1 MKDRVPA
8 YPGRV
13 KLTYPDGTQVT
24 VTLERADE
32 PVVVGSAYS
41 KANVLP
47 DEVCDAL
54 GIDREDSEPKDA
66 FEALKQHSEAVF
78 RFSKNRPS
86 TFEKLMT
93 GRLI

>member
-13 KLTYPDGTQVT
+13 MLTYPDGTQVT

-66 FEALKQHSEAVF
+66 IAQLYQDS
-78 RFSKNRPS
+78 RTRDQSQRIS
-86 TFEKLMT
+86 TFERVMWI
-93 GRLI
+93 GVM